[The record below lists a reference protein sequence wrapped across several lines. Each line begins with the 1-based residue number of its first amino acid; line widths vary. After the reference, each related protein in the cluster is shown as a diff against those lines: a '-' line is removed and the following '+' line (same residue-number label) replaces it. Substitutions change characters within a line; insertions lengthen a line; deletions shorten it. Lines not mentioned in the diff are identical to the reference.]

1 MQVPLP
7 VLLASSGRSSLG
19 PLPPARVPDLY
30 VPPPVARTPGL
41 MGLSCRT
48 AEKAVPKRVDSCPR
62 WDMGHPQGQR
72 NKGSCPLNSGTS
84 VTVVPVFG
92 NPGRGHC
99 SRLAWTPALTGPLP
113 VSVCTGSSH
122 DLLGVPWQPE
132 LVSLCPLHLCGLR
145 SSGPCSTAHVEPPR
159 RPPLSVAL
167 SEHRVL
173 LKVDCQG
180 TLGPKS
186 SWQ

>member
-1 MQVPLP
+1 M
-7 VLLASSGRSSLG
+7 
-19 PLPPARVPDLY
+19 
-30 VPPPVARTPGL
+30 
-41 MGLSCRT
+41 
-48 AEKAVPKRVDSCPR
+48 
-62 WDMGHPQGQR
+62 
-72 NKGSCPLNSGTS
+72 NSDTS

-92 NPGRGHC
+92 NPHRGHC

-113 VSVCTGSSH
+113 VSVCTSGSSC

-145 SSGPCSTAHVEPPR
+145 SSGPCSTAHGEPPR

-173 LKVDCQG
+173 MKVDCQG
-180 TLGPKS
+180 TLGPSPPGSKCS
-186 SWQ
+186 LHTGRISLGDLKKCKLAYVFFDTFFNVEKYLDHEQREQVSLLRVSAGGGAG